1 MKEEIKNQIEQ
12 NLGKLSALFAS
23 QGSILLAI
31 HALGVDALSITGDS
45 TQLTTNLAYLSEIKD
60 HLINEIKENLY
71 ECEEIEMID

>member
-23 QGSILLAI
+23 QGAILLAI
-31 HALGVDALSITGDS
+31 HALGYDAYSITGDN
-45 TQLTTNLAYLSEIKD
+45 TAMITNLAYLSEMKD
-60 HLINEIKENLY
+60 QLLNEIKENLY